1 MLRLV
6 IENVLLFLAP
16 TLLYV
21 GYVVLRHNLDDGSLD
36 EGTKDPSGAA
46 PHSPASTPNL
56 NAVINDAPVVWL
68 AMIGAGLVFAVLMMF
83 GSVSTSD
90 PNGTYEPAVYK
101 DGKIIPG
108 RIK

>member
-6 IENVLLFLAP
+6 VENVLLFLLP

-21 GYVVLRHNLDDGSLD
+21 AYILLRRHLDDGSQPTNQPV
-36 EGTKDPSGAA
+36 G
-46 PHSPASTPNL
+46 TPNAGTGPGPGAPPD
-56 NAVINDAPVVWL
+56 NVFSDAPFIWL
-68 AMIGAGLVFAVLMMF
+68 ALIGAGLVFAVLLLF
-83 GSVSTSD
+83 GSVSTSN

-101 DGKIIPG
+101 DGKIVPG

>member
-6 IENVLLFLAP
+6 IENILLFLAP

-21 GYVVLRHNLDDGSLD
+21 AFVLLRRTPDQATDSVNSPDQNGNSPPNAPTINDVLSDAPFIWLAFI
-36 EGTKDPSGAA
+36 GAA
-46 PHSPASTPNL
+46 L
-56 NAVINDAPVVWL
+56 VV
-68 AMIGAGLVFAVLMMF
+68 AVLLLF
-83 GSVSTSD
+83 GSISTSN

>member
-6 IENVLLFLAP
+6 VENILLFLAP

-21 GYVVLRHNLDDGSLD
+21 AFVLLRRSPDQTADGTGAPDQAAPGGSASPNINDVLSD
-36 EGTKDPSGAA
+36 APFIWLALTGAA
-46 PHSPASTPNL
+46 
-56 NAVINDAPVVWL
+56 
-68 AMIGAGLVFAVLMMF
+68 LVFAVLLLF

-90 PNGTYEPAVYK
+90 PNGTYEPAIYK

>member
-6 IENVLLFLAP
+6 IENILLFLAP

-21 GYVVLRHNLDDGSLD
+21 AFVWLRRTPDQAADSVSSPDQPGGSAPTLNDVLS
-36 EGTKDPSGAA
+36 
-46 PHSPASTPNL
+46 
-56 NAVINDAPVVWL
+56 DAPFVWL
-68 AMIGAGLVFAVLMMF
+68 AAIGAALVVAVLLLF
-83 GSVSTSD
+83 GSVSTSN